1 MSPDSRRRSLL
12 LLACFSP
19 AARAGD
25 CLAPHPADGPV
36 DLIRRLFD
44 EVLTSPRQCV
54 TQAKQPSA
62 AGLEIDN

>member
-12 LLACFSP
+12 LLACLSP
-19 AARAGD
+19 VARAGD
-25 CLAPHPADGPV
+25 CLAPLPADGPV

-54 TQAKQPSA
+54 TQAKLLRPRPGA
-62 AGLEIDN
+62 F

>member
-1 MSPDSRRRSLL
+1 MNPDSRRRSLL

-25 CLAPHPADGPV
+25 CLAPLPADGPV

-54 TQAKQPSA
+54 TQAKWRSP
-62 AGLEIDN
+62 AGLEFDK